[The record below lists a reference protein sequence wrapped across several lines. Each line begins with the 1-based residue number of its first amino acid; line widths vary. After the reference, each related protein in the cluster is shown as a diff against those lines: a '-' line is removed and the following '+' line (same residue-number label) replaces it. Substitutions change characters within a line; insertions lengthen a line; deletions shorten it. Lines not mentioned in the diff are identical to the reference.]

1 MKISILF
8 IMLFPV
14 LASAKPNCKQQ
25 VTYLKNSLL
34 ILQETIA
41 DCEKKPQPQCNA
53 FIGANHESILHGI
66 EYAIDICPRS
76 WKKRLNKIKRKIKH
90 E

>member
-25 VTYLKNSLL
+25 VAYLKKSLL
-34 ILQETIA
+34 VLQETIA
-41 DCEKKPQPQCNA
+41 DCEKEPQPQYNA

-66 EYAIDICPRS
+66 DYAIDICPES
-76 WKKRLNKIKRKIKH
+76 WKKNLIK
-90 E
+90 